1 MEKYEN
7 LGLIGEGSYG
17 VVLKCRHRESG
28 AIVAIK
34 KFLDPDDD
42 RAVIKIAVREIRML
56 KACTYLL
63 SILVFFIQ

>member
-34 KFLDPDDD
+34 KFLDSEDD
-42 RAVIKIAVREIRML
+42 RAVKKIAVREIRML
-56 KACTYLL
+56 KACTYNYK
-63 SILVFFIQ
+63 